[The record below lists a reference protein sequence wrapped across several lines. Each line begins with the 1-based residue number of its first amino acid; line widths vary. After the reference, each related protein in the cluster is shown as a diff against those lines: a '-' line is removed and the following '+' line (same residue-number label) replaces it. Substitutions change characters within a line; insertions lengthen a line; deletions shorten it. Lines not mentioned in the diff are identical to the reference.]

1 MTLQSENVKS
11 DEPPKL
17 ERELLHTP
25 KVKET
30 PFKSPTKMKIPLKEE
45 PEEDEY
51 GLPRL
56 FAEASHLPT
65 TPIKKKKTR
74 GRKSTPTLAKRK
86 WTPY

>member
-1 MTLQSENVKS
+1 
-11 DEPPKL
+11 
-17 ERELLHTP
+17 
-25 KVKET
+25 
-30 PFKSPTKMKIPLKEE
+30 MKIPLKEE